1 MEIQRKRNIK
11 KPIVIVLSLILL
23 LAAGVLGAG
32 WFQSLG
38 AAKQNARNVADEVL
52 KSEDALKQLLDKSW
66 ESLEDF
72 SDEDKQNIA
81 AIAWPKNDWAPRT
94 YIGMEIIPDE
104 ISQKVDHINTV
115 YQKLNDVHDFSYI
128 ADAAAAIRDGK
139 SAKEQYEHL
148 AKSGSTELARKFGQD
163 MLDYLE
169 KIDKFKEKYAD
180 KTDIDELKMQEDY
193 GVVQNLGVELTKKYE
208 KVSFED
214 IVGISREEIDSL
226 FEDAR
231 AIKAWAE

>member
-1 MEIQRKRNIK
+1 MEIQRKRSLK
-11 KPIVIVLSLILL
+11 KLIAIAVVAILL
-23 LAAGVLGAG
+23 LAAGVLGVA
-32 WFQSLG
+32 WFQLREISRRDALY
-38 AAKQNARNVADEVL
+38 AVEDVL

-66 ESLEDF
+66 ASLEDF

-81 AIAWPKNDWAPRT
+81 AITWPKADWT
-94 YIGMEIIPDE
+94 SHEYMGVKIVPDE

-115 YQKLNDVHDFSYI
+115 YQKLDDAHDFGYI
-128 ADAAAAIRDGK
+128 AEAAAAIRDGK
-139 SAKEQYEHL
+139 SAKGQYEYL
-148 AKSGSTELARKFGQD
+148 AKNGSTKLTRQLGQD

-169 KIDKFKEKYAD
+169 KIDGFKEEYAD

-214 IVGISREEIDSL
+214 IVGISREEIDSI